1 MASLPSVSGQRVV
14 GAFRKAGWVKDR
26 QHGSHV
32 ILIKAGHPASLS
44 VPQHREL
51 APGTLRA
58 LIRASG
64 TRDVGGSIR
73 LSALIR
79 GSELGVELPSDVMG
93 TSWRVLNEIY
103 NGKGITRRLV
113 ALTGVEPADR
123 QFSSVQFSLSS
134 CVFSTVGISGCCETP
149 PRIADVMTRS

>member
-64 TRDVGGSIR
+64 MSVDQFVD
-73 LSALIR
+73 L
-79 GSELGVELPSDVMG
+79 LGVAAVNSAWSYPRVSWDVSAG
-93 TSWRVLNEIY
+93 FERNLQCQRNQAEIGSA
-103 NGKGITRRLV
+103 NGSRTRC
-113 ALTGVEPADR
+113 PP
-123 QFSSVQFSLSS
+123 VQFSPVGSKWLSFQYS
-134 CVFSTVGISGCCETP
+134 WCSESDRTYATNP
-149 PRIADVMTRS
+149 